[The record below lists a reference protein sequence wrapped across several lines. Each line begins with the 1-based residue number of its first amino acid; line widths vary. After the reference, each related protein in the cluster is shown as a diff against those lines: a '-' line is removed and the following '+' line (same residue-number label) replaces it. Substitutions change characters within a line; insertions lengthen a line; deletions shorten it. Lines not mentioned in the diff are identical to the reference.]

1 MAHVVVPIA
10 ALDAPTH
17 LALAHARSIR
27 SKGSPVLAVHVAVDP
42 ASAAR
47 LRRQWE
53 ASAPEAELV
62 IIEATRARSASP
74 LLAYLD
80 VLQSC
85 AAEEITVVSP
95 DVDLAATL
103 RGRPG
108 VVVECPP

>member
-10 ALDAPTH
+10 TLDAPAQ
-17 LALAHARSIR
+17 LALAHALSIGPKDR
-27 SKGSPVLAVHVAVDP
+27 PVLAVHVASNR

-47 LRRQWE
+47 LRREWE

-62 IIEATRARSASP
+62 ILEAAPQPSETP

-80 VLQSC
+80 VLQSTV
-85 AAEEITVVSP
+85 AEDITVVSP
-95 DVDLAATL
+95 DIALAASL

-108 VVVECPP
+108 VVVEHLP